1 MFDIKCKYA
10 LRCSG
15 YRDNS
20 YTCTKA
26 CDKRYCGIYR
36 QLRNERLVMS
46 GIAATTSAT
55 SNYIDKNRFDYD
67 NHDGKKK
74 YENH

>member
-1 MFDIKCKYA
+1 MFAIKCKYA

-26 CDKRYCGIYR
+26 RDKRFCGIYR
-36 QLRNERLVMS
+36 QLRNSACISV
-46 GIAATTSAT
+46 TSAVSLA
-55 SNYIDKNRFDYD
+55 SNNLALLQ
-67 NHDGKKK
+67 N
-74 YENH
+74 